1 MQKEGPS
8 VGRILAMVIFALSC
22 FGLLTFLWISFGGS
36 VPLKPKQYQLTIHFP
51 EATTL
56 AEAADVRIAGVTV
69 GKVRSKDLDKKGNA
83 TTVILRIDPKYAPIP
98 KDSRAILRQKTLL
111 GETFVELSPG
121 THRKGNDLKDGG
133 TIARSQVEPTVELDE
148 ILRIFDPQ
156 TKKAFQTWVQESAK
170 TITGTAPK
178 DLNSALGNL
187 AGFAQDGAAV
197 LQVLDTQSTAVRQ
210 LIKNTGVVFKALNER
225 KGQLQQLIVNS
236 DRTFSALQS
245 EQEALADTFRVFPTF
260 LDESKVTLARLE
272 SFSTNTRP
280 LVNDLKPVA
289 DDLGPTVRDLGALA
303 PDLETFF
310 RRLPP
315 VIRDS
320 NTDLPAA
327 AKFIR
332 GAIPVFKGLHVFLPQ
347 LNPILS
353 YWNFD
358 QDRIA
363 HFLSANPVADHY
375 NVAPQANGI
384 PGYALGQFG
393 INSEESIMLRTER
406 PQHERGNAY
415 LAPNAYNRAVP
426 LGAIESFDCKPEGRE
441 TPDPVDTG
449 FEQDAPCFIAPKQLY
464 DNRKFP
470 HLIKGKVRLKA
481 APRGTT
487 AGNASAD
494 PHARGAKIP

>member
-8 VGRILAMVIFALSC
+8 LGRIGAMVIFALSC

-36 VPLKPKQYQLTIHFP
+36 VPLKPKEYQLTINFP

-69 GKVRSKDLDKKGNA
+69 GKVRSKDLDKTLNR
-83 TTVILRIDPKYAPIP
+83 TRVVLRIDPKYAPIP
-98 KDSRAILRQKTLL
+98 KDTKAILRQKTLL

-121 THRKGNDLKDGG
+121 NPASGKLADGG
-133 TIARSQVEPTVELDE
+133 TLGNGQVEKTVELDE
-148 ILRIFDPQ
+148 ILRIFDPS
-156 TKKAFQTWVQESAK
+156 TKKAFQNWVQESAK
-170 TITGTAPK
+170 TISGTAPK

-187 AGFAQDGAAV
+187 AGFAQDGAGV
-197 LQVLDTQSTAVRQ
+197 LQVLDNQSTAVRQ
-210 LIKNTGVVFKALNER
+210 LIKNTGVVFGALNER
-225 KGQLQQLIVNS
+225 KGQLRQLIVNS

-245 EQEALADTFRVFPTF
+245 EQAALADTFRVFPTF

-272 SFSTNTRP
+272 DFSNNTRP

-303 PDLETFF
+303 PDLEQFF

-315 VIRDS
+315 VIRSS

-332 GAIPVFKGLHVFLPQ
+332 GARPVFKGLHVFLPQ

-363 HFLSANPVADHY
+363 HFLSANGVADHY
-375 NVAPQANGI
+375 NVAPQSNGI

-393 INSEESIMLRTER
+393 INSEESIMLRTQR
-406 PQHERGNAY
+406 PKEERGNAY

-426 LGAIESFDCKPEGRE
+426 LGAIESFDCKPSGGEVK
-441 TPDPVDTG
+441 DPSDTG
-449 FEQDAPCFIAPKQLY
+449 FAQIPPCFVQPKSLY
-464 DNRKFP
+464 DNRYFP
-470 HLIKGKVRLKA
+470 HLNPGHVRLKPP
-481 APRGTT
+481 PRGTT
-487 AGNASAD
+487 AGTKTAD
-494 PHARGAKIP
+494 PSKR

>member
-8 VGRILAMVIFALSC
+8 FGRIAAMVIFALSC

-36 VPLKPKQYQLTIHFP
+36 VPLKPKQYQLTINFP

-69 GKVRSKDLDKKGNA
+69 GKVRSKELDKKLNR
-83 TTVILRIDPKYAPIP
+83 TRVVLKIDPKYAPIP

-133 TIARSQVEPTVELDE
+133 RIANAQVEPTVELDE

-170 TITGTAPK
+170 TISGTAPK

-210 LIKNTGVVFKALNER
+210 VIKNTGVVFAALNRR
-225 KGQLQQLIVNS
+225 KGELRQLIENS

-245 EQEALADTFRVFPTF
+245 EQRALADTFRVFPTF
-260 LDESKVTLARLE
+260 LDESRLTLARLE
-272 SFSTNTRP
+272 RFSINAHP

-289 DDLGPTVRDLGALA
+289 DLLGPTFSDLGALS
-303 PDLETFF
+303 PDLQTFF
-310 RRLPP
+310 NKLPP

-320 NTDLPAA
+320 NVDLPAA
-327 AKFIR
+327 AAFLR
-332 GAIPVFKGLHVFLPQ
+332 GARPVLAALHVFLPE

-363 HFLSANPVADHY
+363 HFLATGGSAFHY
-375 NVAPQANGI
+375 KVAPTDPGI
-384 PGYALGQFG
+384 PGYALAQFG
-393 INSEESIMLRTER
+393 VSNGESIQNRTVRPSNER
-406 PQHERGNAY
+406 AN
-415 LAPNAYNRAVP
+415 
-426 LGAIESFDCKPEGRE
+426 S
-441 TPDPVDTG
+441 
-449 FEQDAPCFIAPKQLY
+449 
-464 DNRKFP
+464 
-470 HLIKGKVRLKA
+470 
-481 APRGTT
+481 
-487 AGNASAD
+487 
-494 PHARGAKIP
+494 

>member
-8 VGRILAMVIFALSC
+8 FGRIAAMVIFALSC

-36 VPLKPKQYQLTIHFP
+36 VPLKPKDYQLTINFP

-69 GKVRSKDLDKKGNA
+69 GKVRSKNLDKSLNRTRVVLK
-83 TTVILRIDPKYAPIP
+83 IDPKYAPIP
-98 KDSRAILRQKTLL
+98 KDTKAVLRQKTLL

-121 THRKGNDLKDGG
+121 NPASGKLPDGG
-133 TIARSQVEPTVELDE
+133 TLANGQVEKTVELDE
-148 ILRIFDPQ
+148 ILRIFDPS
-156 TKKAFQTWVQESAK
+156 TKKAFQNWVQESAK
-170 TITGTAPK
+170 TISGTAPK
-178 DLNSALGNL
+178 DLNNALGNL
-187 AGFAQDGAAV
+187 AGFAQDGAGV
-197 LQVLDTQSTAVRQ
+197 LQVLDSQSTVVRQ
-210 LIKNTGVVFKALNER
+210 LIKNTGVVFGALNER
-225 KGQLQQLIVNS
+225 KGQLRQLIVNS

-245 EQEALADTFRVFPTF
+245 EQNALADTFRVFPTF
-260 LDESKVTLARLE
+260 LDESKATLARLE
-272 SFSTNTRP
+272 TFSRNTDP
-280 LVNDLKPVA
+280 LVNELKPVA

-315 VIRDS
+315 VIRSS

-332 GAIPVFKGLHVFLPQ
+332 GARPVFKGLHVFLPQ

-363 HFLSANPVADHY
+363 HFLAANGVADHY
-375 NVAPQANGI
+375 NVAPQASGV

-393 INSEESIMLRTER
+393 INNEQSIMLRTQR

-441 TPDPVDTG
+441 VPDPSDNG
-449 FEQDAPCFIAPKQLY
+449 FDQVPPCFVQPKSLY
-464 DNRKFP
+464 DNRQFP
-470 HLIKGKVRLKA
+470 HLIPGHVRLKPP
-481 APRGTT
+481 PRGTT
-487 AGNASAD
+487 AGNSSTNPNA
-494 PHARGAKIP
+494 HR

>member
-8 VGRILAMVIFALSC
+8 LGRIAAMVIFALSC

-36 VPLKPKQYQLTIHFP
+36 VPLKPKQYQLTINFP

-69 GKVRSKDLDKKGNA
+69 GKVRSKDLDKKLNR

-98 KDSRAILRQKTLL
+98 KDSKAILRQKTLL

-121 THRKGNDLKDGG
+121 NPAAGKLADGG
-133 TIARSQVEPTVELDE
+133 TLDNGQVEKTVELDE
-148 ILRIFDPQ
+148 ILRIFDPS
-156 TKKAFQTWVQESAK
+156 TKKAFQSWVQESAK
-170 TITGTAPK
+170 TISGTAPQ

-187 AGFAQDGAAV
+187 AGFAQDGASV

-210 LIKNTGVVFKALNER
+210 LIKNTGVVFGALNER
-225 KGQLQQLIVNS
+225 KGQLRQLIVNS

-245 EQEALADTFRVFPTF
+245 EQNALADTFRVFPTF
-260 LDESKVTLARLE
+260 LDESKLTLARLE
-272 SFSTNTRP
+272 TFSNNTRP
-280 LVNDLKPVA
+280 LVIALKPVA

-320 NTDLPAA
+320 NVDLPAA
-327 AKFIR
+327 AKFLR

-363 HFLSANPVADHY
+363 HFLSAVGFADHY
-375 NVAPQANGI
+375 NVAPQGNGI
-384 PGYALGQFG
+384 TGYALGQFG
-393 INSEESIMLRTER
+393 INNENSIMLRTNRPATER
-406 PQHERGNAY
+406 ANAY

-426 LGAIESFDCKPEGRE
+426 LGVIESFDCKPTGGEIKN
-441 TPDPVDTG
+441 PSDTG
-449 FEQDAPCFIAPKQLY
+449 FEQIAPCFVQPKSLY
-464 DNRKFP
+464 DNRQFP
-470 HLIKGKVRLKA
+470 HLPAGKVRLKPS
-481 APRGTT
+481 PRGTT
-487 AGNASAD
+487 VGNKTAD
-494 PHARGAKIP
+494 PNKR

>member
-8 VGRILAMVIFALSC
+8 VGRIAAMVIFALSC

-36 VPLKPKQYQLTIHFP
+36 VPLKPKQYQLKINFP

-69 GKVRSKDLDKKGNA
+69 GKVRSKDLDKNLNRTRVVLK
-83 TTVILRIDPKYAPIP
+83 IDPKYAPIP
-98 KDSRAILRQKTLL
+98 KDSKAILRQKTLL

-121 THRKGNDLKDGG
+121 NPASGKLPDGG
-133 TIARSQVEPTVELDE
+133 TLGNGQVEKTVELDE
-148 ILRIFDPQ
+148 ILRIFDPS
-156 TKKAFQTWVQESAK
+156 TKKAFQNWVQESAK
-170 TITGTAPK
+170 TISGTAPK
-178 DLNSALGNL
+178 DLNNALGNL
-187 AGFAQDGAAV
+187 AGFAQDGASV
-197 LQVLDTQSTAVRQ
+197 LQVLDNQSTAVRQ
-210 LIKNTGVVFKALNER
+210 LIKNTGVVFGALNER
-225 KGQLQQLIVNS
+225 KGQLRQLIVNS

-272 SFSTNTRP
+272 NFSQNAHP
-280 LVNDLKPVA
+280 LINDLKPVA

-315 VIRDS
+315 VIKDS

-332 GAIPVFKGLHVFLPQ
+332 GARPVFKGLHVFLPQ

-363 HFLSANPVADHY
+363 HFLATGGSAFHY
-375 NVAPQANGI
+375 NVSPQPGGL
-384 PGYALGQFG
+384 PGYALAQFG
-393 INSEESIMLRTER
+393 VQNGESIQLKVNR
-406 PQHERGNAY
+406 PANERGNAY
-415 LAPNAYNRAVP
+415 LAPNNYNRAP
-426 LGAIESFDCKPEGRE
+426 RLGIE
-441 TPDPVDTG
+441 
-449 FEQDAPCFIAPKQLY
+449 
-464 DNRKFP
+464 
-470 HLIKGKVRLKA
+470 
-481 APRGTT
+481 
-487 AGNASAD
+487 
-494 PHARGAKIP
+494 

>member
-1 MQKEGPS
+1 
-8 VGRILAMVIFALSC
+8 MVIFALSC

-36 VPLKPKQYQLTIHFP
+36 VPLKPKQYQLTINFP
-51 EATTL
+51 EATTI

-69 GKVRSKDLDKKGNA
+69 GKVRSKRLDKGAKRTKA
-83 TTVILRIDPKYAPIP
+83 VLSIEPKFAPIP
-98 KDSRAILRQKTLL
+98 KDARAILRQKTLL
-111 GETFVELSPG
+111 GETYVELSPG
-121 THRKGNDLKDGG
+121 HKDAGELPDGG
-133 TIARSQVEPTVELDE
+133 TLANTQVEPTVELDE
-148 ILRIFDPQ
+148 ILRIFDPS
-156 TKKAFQTWVQESAK
+156 TRDAFRSWVQESAK
-170 TITGTAPK
+170 TISGTAPK

-187 AGFAQDGAAV
+187 AGFAQDGASV
-197 LQVLDTQSTAVRQ
+197 LQVLDTQSTAVRRV
-210 LIKNTGVVFKALNER
+210 IKNTGVVFAALNQR
-225 KGQLQQLIVNS
+225 KGQLRQLIVNS
-236 DRTFSALQS
+236 DRTFSALSS
-245 EQEALADTFRVFPTF
+245 EQAALADTFRVFPTF

-272 SFSTNTRP
+272 NFSNNTRP
-280 LVNDLKPVA
+280 LVNELKPVA
-289 DDLGPTVRDLGALA
+289 DDLGPTVHDLGALA

-315 VIRDS
+315 VIQS
-320 NTDLPAA
+320 SKTDLPAA

-332 GAIPVFKGLHVFLPQ
+332 GARPVLKGLHTFLPQ

-353 YWNFD
+353 YWNYD

-363 HFLSANPVADHY
+363 HFISANGVADHY
-375 NVAPQANGI
+375 NVAPQNNGI

-406 PQHERGNAY
+406 PKNELGNAY

-470 HLIKGKVRLKA
+470 HLIKGKVRLKP

-494 PHARGAKIP
+494 PKARGGH

>member
-8 VGRILAMVIFALSC
+8 FGRIAAMVIFALSC

-36 VPLKPKQYQLTIHFP
+36 VPLKPKQYQLTFNFP

-69 GKVRSKDLDKKGNA
+69 GKVRSKDLDKELNRTRVVLK
-83 TTVILRIDPKYAPIP
+83 IDPKYAPIP
-98 KDSRAILRQKTLL
+98 KDTKAILRQKTLL
-111 GETFVELSPG
+111 GETFVELAPG
-121 THRKGNDLKDGG
+121 NPSSGKLPDGG
-133 TIARSQVEPTVELDE
+133 TLNDGQVEKTVELDE
-148 ILRIFDPQ
+148 ILRIFDPS
-156 TKKAFQTWVQESAK
+156 TKKAFQNWVQESAK
-170 TITGTAPK
+170 TISGTAPQ
-178 DLNSALGNL
+178 DLNNALGNL
-187 AGFAQDGAAV
+187 AGFAQDGASV
-197 LQVLDTQSTAVRQ
+197 LEVLDTQSKAVRQ
-210 LIKNTGVVFKALNER
+210 VIKNTGVVFGALNER
-225 KGQLQQLIVNS
+225 KGQLRQLIVNS

-245 EQEALADTFRVFPTF
+245 EQEALAETFQVFPTF

-272 SFSTNTRP
+272 DFSNNTRP

-289 DDLGPTVRDLGALA
+289 DDLGPTVHDLGALA

-327 AKFIR
+327 EKFLR
-332 GAIPVFKGLHVFLPQ
+332 GAIPLFKGLHVFLPQ

-363 HFLSANPVADHY
+363 HFLGASAFADHY
-375 NVAPQANGI
+375 NVAPQNNGI

-406 PQHERGNAY
+406 PENERGNAY

-426 LGAIESFDCKPEGRE
+426 LGAIESFDCKPSGGER
-441 TPDPVDTG
+441 PDPVDSG
-449 FEQDAPCFIAPKQLY
+449 FEQAPPCFVQPKSLY
-464 DNRKFP
+464 DNRQFP
-470 HLIKGKVRLKA
+470 HLNPGKVRLKPS
-481 APRGTT
+481 PRGTT
-487 AGNASAD
+487 SGNVTAD
-494 PHARGAKIP
+494 PKKRGGH

>member
-36 VPLKPKQYQLTIHFP
+36 VPLKPKQYELTINFP
-51 EATTL
+51 EATTI

-69 GKVRSKDLDKKGNA
+69 GKVRSKRLDKGANRTK
-83 TTVILRIDPKYAPIP
+83 VVLRIDPKFAPIP
-98 KDSRAILRQKTLL
+98 KDARAVLRQKTLL

-121 THRKGNDLKDGG
+121 DPSAGELPDGG
-133 TIARSQVEPTVELDE
+133 TLANSQVEPTVELDE
-148 ILRIFDPQ
+148 ILRIFDPP
-156 TKKAFQTWVQESAK
+156 TKVAFRSWVQESAK
-170 TITGTAPK
+170 TISGTAPE
-178 DLNSALGNL
+178 DLNNALGNL
-187 AGFAQDGAAV
+187 AGFAEDGAGV
-197 LQVLDTQSTAVRQ
+197 LQVLDTQSTAVRH
-210 LIKNTGVVFKALNER
+210 LIKNTGVVFGALNER
-225 KGQLQQLIVNS
+225 KGQLRDLVVNS
-236 DRTFSALQS
+236 DRTFSALQA
-245 EQEALADTFRVFPTF
+245 EQSALADTFRIFPTF
-260 LDESKVTLARLE
+260 LDESKFTLARLE
-272 SFSTNTRP
+272 DFSVNAHP

-310 RRLPP
+310 RKLPP
-315 VIRDS
+315 VIRS
-320 NTDLPAA
+320 SKTDLPAA

-332 GAIPVFKGLHVFLPQ
+332 GAIPVFKGLHTFLPQ

-358 QDRIA
+358 QARIA
-363 HFLSANPVADHY
+363 HFISANPVADHY
-375 NVAPQANGI
+375 NVVPQNNGI

-406 PQHERGNAY
+406 PKNELGNAY
-415 LAPNAYNRAVP
+415 LAPNAYDRAVP
-426 LGAIESFDCKPEGRE
+426 LGAIESFDCKPEGKE

-449 FEQDAPCFIAPKQLY
+449 FEQDPPCFVAPKSLY

-470 HLIKGKVRLKA
+470 HLVPGHVRLKPS
-481 APRGTT
+481 PRGTT

-494 PHARGAKIP
+494 PKARGGH

>member
-22 FGLLTFLWISFGGS
+22 LGLVTFLWISFGGA
-36 VPLKPKQYQLTIHFP
+36 VPLQPKQYELTVNFP
-51 EATTL
+51 EATTI

-69 GKVRSKDLDKKGNA
+69 GKVRSKRLDKGANRTKG
-83 TTVILRIDPKYAPIP
+83 VLRVEPKFAPIP

-121 THRKGNDLKDGG
+121 HPDAGELPDGG
-133 TIARSQVEPTVELDE
+133 TLANSQVEPTVELDE
-148 ILRIFDPQ
+148 ILRIFDPS
-156 TKKAFQTWVQESAK
+156 TKKAFQNWVQESAK
-170 TITGTAPK
+170 TISGTAPE

-187 AGFAQDGAAV
+187 AGFAQDGAGV
-197 LQVLDTQSTAVRQ
+197 LQVLDTQSTAVRKV
-210 LIKNTGVVFKALNER
+210 IKNTGVVFGALNER
-225 KGQLQQLIVNS
+225 KGQLRQLIVNS
-236 DRTFSALQS
+236 DRTFSALQA
-245 EQEALADTFRVFPTF
+245 EQVALADTFRVFPTF

-272 SFSTNTRP
+272 DFSRNTDP
-280 LVNDLKPVA
+280 LVNELKPVA

-315 VIRDS
+315 VIQS
-320 NTDLPAA
+320 SKTDLPAA

-332 GAIPVFKGLHVFLPQ
+332 GARPLFKGLHVFLPQ

-363 HFLSANPVADHY
+363 HFISANPVADHY

-406 PQHERGNAY
+406 PDNELGNAY
-415 LAPNAYNRAVP
+415 LAPNAYGRAVP
-426 LGAIESFDCKPEGRE
+426 LGAIESFDCKPEGGE
-441 TPDPVDTG
+441 KPDPVDTG
-449 FEQDAPCFIAPKQLY
+449 FQQAAPCFVQPKSLY
-464 DNRKFP
+464 DTRQFP
-470 HLIKGKVRLKA
+470 HLVPGHVRLKPP
-481 APRGTT
+481 PRGTT
-487 AGNASAD
+487 NGNVTAD
-494 PHARGAKIP
+494 PKKRGAK